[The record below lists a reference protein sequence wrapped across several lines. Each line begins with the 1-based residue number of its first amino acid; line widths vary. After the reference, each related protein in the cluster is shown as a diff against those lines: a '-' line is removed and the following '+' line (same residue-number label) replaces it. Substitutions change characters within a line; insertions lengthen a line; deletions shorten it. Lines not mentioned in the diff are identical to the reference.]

1 MRVTAVLVVA
11 LALVIG
17 IVPQFTHCKAMTASS
32 GSTMGMGG
40 STTASGGGAMTT
52 GTSTMA
58 TSTSAAA
65 KPTPMR
71 CYWTARAELGLALPL
86 AAAGILL
93 FVSRRRETSRS
104 LAVLIGVLGAVA
116 MLLPTVLVGVC
127 AQSGAI
133 CNTTMRPILLAAGG
147 ATVALGLVT
156 LVRNELSSG
165 PGKAGQ
171 PLAVQAD
178 AVQPAD

>member
-1 MRVTAVLVVA
+1 MRVVGVLVVA

-17 IVPQFTHCKAMTASS
+17 VVPQFTHCKAMTASS
-32 GSTMGMGG
+32 SSTMSMGG
-40 STTASGGGAMTT
+40 STTASAGGAMTA
-52 GTSTMA
+52 GA
-58 TSTSAAA
+58 TAAA
-65 KPTPMR
+65 RPTPMR
-71 CYWTARAELGLALPL
+71 CYWTARAEVGVALPL
-86 AAAGILL
+86 AAAGVLL
-93 FVSRRRETSRS
+93 FVSRRRETRRA

-116 MLLPTVLVGVC
+116 MLLPTVLIGVC
-127 AQSGAI
+127 AQSSAI

-165 PGKAGQ
+165 PGKDGQ